1 MSLESGLPGV
11 SMNAQRKNAPQQQAS
26 SGTRR
31 IGHCVIE
38 RKLGEGGMGVVYLAR
53 HLTLNKKVAVK
64 LLRGDLPKD
73 LRARD
78 RFLKE
83 ARAAA
88 RLEHPNIVAIYDAGR
103 QDHLDYIV
111 MQYVD
116 GESLA
121 DLLKG
126 TPCIPVPRALRLIRD
141 ALLGVEHAH
150 EAGVIHRDI
159 KPDNILIGDDG
170 RARLADF
177 GLARLLEADPGLSQT
192 GWFFGSPS
200 FMSPEQA
207 LGEDLD
213 HRTDLYSL
221 GATLYQ
227 MITGVPPFRAN
238 NPMGIVYKVVQ
249 EPIKPPRE
257 VNRAVPK
264 ALSRLVCDLMAKD
277 RTRRVQT
284 TSEALARV
292 EALIAAAPARGG
304 RQLAVAAAVLASAA
318 AIYAATQILPVGE
331 LAERFFSPDAAHAT
345 SAPAPQED
353 GTQAAKE
360 ADEFEE
366 AE

>member
-1 MSLESGLPGV
+1 MS
-11 SMNAQRKNAPQQQAS
+11 AQRKNASQQQAS

-31 IGHCVIE
+31 IGQCVIE

-53 HLTLNKKVAVK
+53 HLTLNKRVAVK

-103 QDHLDYIV
+103 QNNLDYIV
-111 MQYVD
+111 MQYID

-121 DLLKG
+121 SLLKC
-126 TPCIPVPRALRLIRD
+126 TPCVPVPRALRLIRD

-150 EAGVIHRDI
+150 ASGVIHRDI

-177 GLARLLEADPGLSQT
+177 GLARLLEADPNLSQT

-249 EPIKPPRE
+249 EPLKPPRE

-277 RTRRVQT
+277 RTRRVST
-284 TSEALARV
+284 ATEALARV
-292 EALIAAAPARGG
+292 DALVATAPARGG
-304 RQLAVAAAVLASAA
+304 RRLAVAAAVLASAA
-318 AIYAATQILPVGE
+318 AVYAATQVLPLAE
-331 LAERFFSPDAAHAT
+331 IAERFVAPDAAHAT
-345 SAPAPQED
+345 GAPASQEE
-353 GTQAAKE
+353 GAGE
-360 ADEFEE
+360 ADDSSTIGA